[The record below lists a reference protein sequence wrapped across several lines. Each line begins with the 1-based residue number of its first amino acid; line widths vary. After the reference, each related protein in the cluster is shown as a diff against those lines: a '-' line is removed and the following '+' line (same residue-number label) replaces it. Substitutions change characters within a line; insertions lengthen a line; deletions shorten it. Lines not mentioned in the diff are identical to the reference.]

1 MKIIKSPYGGH
12 HILRINGM
20 HVSFN
25 SFEHRDG
32 IVTLIVGNEIAGIIW
47 QDKAPDFFRAWRA
60 MK

>member
-1 MKIIKSPYGGH
+1 M
-12 HILRINGM
+12 RIVKAQHLEYYMLSLDGI
-20 HVSFN
+20 HVNFN

-60 MK
+60 M